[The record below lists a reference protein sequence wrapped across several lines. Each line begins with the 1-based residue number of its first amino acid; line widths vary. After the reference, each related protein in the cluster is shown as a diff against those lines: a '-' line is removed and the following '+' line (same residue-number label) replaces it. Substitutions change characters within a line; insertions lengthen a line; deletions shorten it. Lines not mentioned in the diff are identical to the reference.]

1 MTAGETGR
9 RDMEESIVRNRDR
22 MLRVGMAGLLSL
34 SLGLVAAPAMAQ
46 EVMADWD
53 AVLAE
58 ANGQTVNFYMWG
70 GSDRVNSYVDDYVAA
85 RAAELGVT
93 VNRVPADAAEIVN
106 KVLGEKEAGRD
117 EDGSVD
123 LIWINGENFKTGKQ
137 AGLWSCGWAESLP
150 NRQYV
155 DGESAAILNDF
166 GTPVDGC
173 ESPWG
178 HAQFAFVYDSAKV
191 PEPPTS
197 MAGLLEWIKANPGM
211 FTYPAP
217 PDFTGSVFVR
227 HVLYHANGGYES
239 LLGPFDQAKFDE
251 ASAKTWEI
259 LNGIEPS
266 LWRGGETY
274 PQTKEELDNLFANGE
289 VAMTMTYGPAEI
301 GGLVAD
307 GIFPETTREFVFEE
321 GTIGNNH
328 FVTIPYNSPNKAGAM
343 VVADILLSP
352 EAQLEKAD
360 PNVWGDYPVID
371 ISKTDIAAEFAAI
384 PVPESVLPA
393 DVLSQNANPELV
405 AEYVVQTEKG
415 WTENVL
421 QQ

>member
-1 MTAGETGR
+1 MNTA
-9 RDMEESIVRNRDR
+9 DR
-22 MLRVGMAGLLSL
+22 TFRLGMAGLLSL
-34 SLGLVAAPAMAQ
+34 SLAAVAAPAVAQ
-46 EVMADWD
+46 DETADWES
-53 AVLAE
+53 VLAE
-58 ANGQTVNFYMWG
+58 ANGQTVNFYMWS
-70 GSDRVNSYVDDYVAA
+70 GSDAINAYVDDFVAGKA
-85 RAAELGVT
+85 SELGISL
-93 VNRVPADAAEIVN
+93 NRVPADAAEVVQ

-137 AGLWSCGWAESLP
+137 AGLWYCDWAEGLP
-150 NRQYV
+150 SRQYV

-173 ESPWG
+173 ESPYG

-191 PEPPTS
+191 EDPPAS
-197 MAGLLEWIKANPGM
+197 MAELLEWIEANPGM

-227 HVLYHANGGYES
+227 HVLYHANGGYDS
-239 LLGPFDQAKFDE
+239 LLGEFDQAKFDE
-251 ASAKTWEI
+251 VSAKTWEI

-274 PQTKEELDNLFANGE
+274 PQSKEELDNLFSNGE
-289 VAMTMTYGPAEI
+289 VAMTMTYGPGEV
-301 GGLVAD
+301 GGLVER
-307 GIFPETTREFVFEE
+307 GIFPETTREFVFDE

-352 EAQLEKAD
+352 EGQLEKAD

-371 ISKTDIAAEFAAI
+371 INKTDIAAEFKAI
-384 PVPESVLPA
+384 PVPESVLSPDA
-393 DVLSQNANPELV
+393 LAQNTNPELV
-405 AEYVVQTEKG
+405 AEYVTETEKG

>member
-1 MTAGETGR
+1 MNTA
-9 RDMEESIVRNRDR
+9 DR
-22 MLRVGMAGLLSL
+22 TFRLGMAGLLSL
-34 SLGLVAAPAMAQ
+34 SLAAVAAPAVAQ
-46 EVMADWD
+46 DETADWES
-53 AVLAE
+53 VLAE
-58 ANGQTVNFYMWG
+58 ANGQTVNFYMWSG
-70 GSDRVNSYVDDYVAA
+70 GDAINAYVDEFVAGKA
-85 RAAELGVT
+85 SELGISL
-93 VNRVPADAAEIVN
+93 NRVPADAAEVVQ

-137 AGLWSCGWAESLP
+137 AGLWYCDWAEGLP
-150 NRQYV
+150 SRQYV
-155 DGESAAILNDF
+155 DSESAAILNDF

-173 ESPWG
+173 ESPYG

-191 PEPPTS
+191 EDPPAS
-197 MAGLLEWIKANPGM
+197 MAELLEWIEANPGM

-227 HVLYHANGGYES
+227 HVLYHANGGYDS
-239 LLGPFDQAKFDE
+239 LLGEFDQAKFDE
-251 ASAKTWEI
+251 VSAKTWEI

-274 PQTKEELDNLFANGE
+274 PQSKEELDNLFSNGE
-289 VAMTMTYGPAEI
+289 VAMTMTYGPGEV
-301 GGLVAD
+301 GGLVER
-307 GIFPETTREFVFEE
+307 GIFPETTREFVFDE

-352 EAQLEKAD
+352 EGQLEKAD

-371 ISKTDIAAEFAAI
+371 INKTDIAAEFKAI
-384 PVPESVLPA
+384 PVPESVLSPDA
-393 DVLSQNANPELV
+393 LSQNTNPELV
-405 AEYVVQTEKG
+405 AEYVTETEKG

>member
-1 MTAGETGR
+1 MNTA
-9 RDMEESIVRNRDR
+9 DR
-22 MLRVGMAGLLSL
+22 TFRLGMAGLLSL
-34 SLGLVAAPAMAQ
+34 TLAAVAAPAVAQ
-46 EVMADWD
+46 DETADWES
-53 AVLAE
+53 VLAE
-58 ANGQTVNFYMWG
+58 ANGQTVNFYMWS
-70 GSDRVNSYVDDYVAA
+70 GSDAINAYVDDFVAGKA
-85 RAAELGVT
+85 SELGISL
-93 VNRVPADAAEIVN
+93 NRVPADAAEVVQ

-137 AGLWSCGWAESLP
+137 AGLWYCDWAEGLP
-150 NRQYV
+150 SRQYV

-173 ESPWG
+173 ESPYG

-191 PEPPTS
+191 EDPPAS
-197 MAGLLEWIKANPGM
+197 MAELLEWIEANPGM

-227 HVLYHANGGYES
+227 HVLYHANGGYDS
-239 LLGPFDQAKFDE
+239 LLGEFDQAKFDE
-251 ASAKTWEI
+251 VSAKTWEI

-274 PQTKEELDNLFANGE
+274 PQSKEELDNLFSNGE
-289 VAMTMTYGPAEI
+289 VAMTMTYGPGEV
-301 GGLVAD
+301 GGLVER
-307 GIFPETTREFVFEE
+307 GIFPETTREFVFDE

-352 EAQLEKAD
+352 EGQLEKAD

-371 ISKTDIAAEFAAI
+371 INKTDIAAEFKAI
-384 PVPESVLPA
+384 PVPESVLSPDA
-393 DVLSQNANPELV
+393 LSQNTNPELV
-405 AEYVVQTEKG
+405 AEYVTETEKG

>member
-1 MTAGETGR
+1 VNTA
-9 RDMEESIVRNRDR
+9 DR
-22 MLRVGMAGLLSL
+22 TFRLGMAGLLSL
-34 SLGLVAAPAMAQ
+34 SLAAVAAPAVAQ
-46 EVMADWD
+46 DETADWES
-53 AVLAE
+53 VLAE
-58 ANGQTVNFYMWG
+58 ANGQTVNFYMWSG
-70 GSDRVNSYVDDYVAA
+70 GDAINAYVDDFVAGKA
-85 RAAELGVT
+85 SELGISL
-93 VNRVPADAAEIVN
+93 NRVPADAAEVVQ

-137 AGLWSCGWAESLP
+137 AGLWYCDWAEGLP
-150 NRQYV
+150 SRQYV

-173 ESPWG
+173 ESPYG

-191 PEPPTS
+191 EDPPAS
-197 MAGLLEWIKANPGM
+197 MAELLEWIEANPGM

-227 HVLYHANGGYES
+227 HVLYHANGGYDS
-239 LLGPFDQAKFDE
+239 LLGEFDQAKFDE
-251 ASAKTWEI
+251 VSAKTWEI

-274 PQTKEELDNLFANGE
+274 PQSKEELDNLFSNGE
-289 VAMTMTYGPAEI
+289 VAMTMTYGPGEV
-301 GGLVAD
+301 GGLVER
-307 GIFPETTREFVFEE
+307 GIFPETTREFVFDE

-352 EAQLEKAD
+352 EGQLEKAD

-371 ISKTDIAAEFAAI
+371 INKTDIAAEFKAI
-384 PVPESVLPA
+384 PVPESVLSPDA
-393 DVLSQNANPELV
+393 LAQNTNPELV
-405 AEYVVQTEKG
+405 AEYVTETEKG

>member
-1 MTAGETGR
+1 MNTA
-9 RDMEESIVRNRDR
+9 DR
-22 MLRVGMAGLLSL
+22 TFRLGMAGLLSL
-34 SLGLVAAPAMAQ
+34 SLAAVAAPAVAQ
-46 EVMADWD
+46 DETADWES
-53 AVLAE
+53 VLAE
-58 ANGQTVNFYMWG
+58 ANGQTVNFYMWS
-70 GSDRVNSYVDDYVAA
+70 GSDAINAYVDDFVAGKA
-85 RAAELGVT
+85 SELGISL
-93 VNRVPADAAEIVN
+93 NRVPADAAEVVQ

-137 AGLWSCGWAESLP
+137 AGLWYCDWAEGLP
-150 NRQYV
+150 SRQYV

-173 ESPWG
+173 ESPYG

-191 PEPPTS
+191 EDPPAS
-197 MAGLLEWIKANPGM
+197 MAELLEWIEANPGM

-227 HVLYHANGGYES
+227 HVLYHANGGYDS
-239 LLGPFDQAKFDE
+239 LLGEFDQAKFDE
-251 ASAKTWEI
+251 VSAKTWEI

-274 PQTKEELDNLFANGE
+274 PQSKEELDNLFSNGE
-289 VAMTMTYGPAEI
+289 VAMTMTYGPGEV
-301 GGLVAD
+301 GGLVER
-307 GIFPETTREFVFEE
+307 GIFPETTREFVFDE

-352 EAQLEKAD
+352 EGQLEKAD

-371 ISKTDIAAEFAAI
+371 INKTDIAAEFKAI
-384 PVPESVLPA
+384 PVPESVLSPDA
-393 DVLSQNANPELV
+393 LSQNTNPELV
-405 AEYVVQTEKG
+405 AEYVTETEKG

>member
-1 MTAGETGR
+1 MNTA
-9 RDMEESIVRNRDR
+9 DR
-22 MLRVGMAGLLSL
+22 TFRLGMAGLLSL
-34 SLGLVAAPAMAQ
+34 SLAAVAAPAVAQ
-46 EVMADWD
+46 DETADWES
-53 AVLAE
+53 VLAE
-58 ANGQTVNFYMWG
+58 ANGQTVNFYMWS
-70 GSDRVNSYVDDYVAA
+70 GSDAINAYVDDFVAGKA
-85 RAAELGVT
+85 SELGI
-93 VNRVPADAAEIVN
+93 NLKRVPADAAEVVQ

-137 AGLWSCGWAESLP
+137 AGLWYCDWAEGLP
-150 NRQYV
+150 SRQYV

-173 ESPWG
+173 ESPYG

-191 PEPPTS
+191 EDPPAS
-197 MAGLLEWIKANPGM
+197 MAELLEWIEANPGM

-227 HVLYHANGGYES
+227 HVLYHANGGYDS
-239 LLGPFDQAKFDE
+239 LLGEFDQAKFDA

-274 PQTKEELDNLFANGE
+274 PQSKEELDNLFSNGE
-289 VAMTMTYGPAEI
+289 VAMTMTYGPGEV
-301 GGLVAD
+301 GGLVER
-307 GIFPETTREFVFEE
+307 GIFPETTREFVFDE

-352 EAQLEKAD
+352 EGQLEKAD

-371 ISKTDIAAEFAAI
+371 INKTDIAAEFKAI
-384 PVPESVLPA
+384 PVPESVLSPDA
-393 DVLSQNANPELV
+393 LAQNTNPELV
-405 AEYVVQTEKG
+405 AEYVTETEKG

>member
-1 MTAGETGR
+1 
-9 RDMEESIVRNRDR
+9 
-22 MLRVGMAGLLSL
+22 MAGLLSL
-34 SLGLVAAPAMAQ
+34 SLAAVAAPAVAQ
-46 EVMADWD
+46 DETADWES
-53 AVLAE
+53 VLAE
-58 ANGQTVNFYMWG
+58 ANGQTVNFYMWS
-70 GSDRVNSYVDDYVAA
+70 GSDAINAYVDDFVAGKA
-85 RAAELGVT
+85 SELGI
-93 VNRVPADAAEIVN
+93 NLKRVPADAAEVVQ

-137 AGLWSCGWAESLP
+137 AGLWYCDWAEGLP
-150 NRQYV
+150 SRQYV

-173 ESPWG
+173 ESPYG

-191 PEPPTS
+191 EDPPAS
-197 MAGLLEWIKANPGM
+197 MAELLEWIEANPGM

-227 HVLYHANGGYES
+227 HVLYHANGGYDS
-239 LLGPFDQAKFDE
+239 LLGEFDQAKFDE
-251 ASAKTWEI
+251 VSAKTWEI

-274 PQTKEELDNLFANGE
+274 PQSKEELDNLFSNGE
-289 VAMTMTYGPAEI
+289 VAMTMTYGPGEV
-301 GGLVAD
+301 GGLVER
-307 GIFPETTREFVFEE
+307 GIFPETTREFVFDE

-352 EAQLEKAD
+352 EGQLEKAD

-371 ISKTDIAAEFAAI
+371 INKTDIAAEFKAI
-384 PVPESVLPA
+384 PVPESVLSPDA
-393 DVLSQNANPELV
+393 LAQNTNPELV
-405 AEYVVQTEKG
+405 AEYVTETEKG

>member
-1 MTAGETGR
+1 LA
-9 RDMEESIVRNRDR
+9 SV
-22 MLRVGMAGLLSL
+22 LSL
-34 SLGLVAAPAMAQ
+34 SLAAVAAP
-46 EVMADWD
+46 VVADEHVPAWD
-53 AVLAE
+53 DVLKA
-58 ANGQTVNFYMWG
+58 ADGQTVNFYMWS
-70 GSDRVNSYVDDYVAA
+70 GSDAINAYVDDYLGG
-85 RAAELGVT
+85 RAAEFGITL
-93 VNRVPADAAEIVN
+93 NRVPADAAEVVQ

-137 AGLWSCGWAESLP
+137 ADLWFCDWAESLP
-150 NRQYV
+150 NRQYI
-155 DGESAAILNDF
+155 DETPAIQNDF

-173 ESPWG
+173 ESPYG
-178 HAQFAFVYDSAKV
+178 HAQFAFVYDSARV
-191 PEPPTS
+191 DEPPSS
-197 MAGLLEWIKANPGM
+197 MAELLEWIEANPGQ

-239 LLGPFDQAKFDE
+239 LLGEFDQAKFDE

-274 PQTKEELDNLFANGE
+274 PQSKEELDNLFSNME
-289 VAMTMTYGPAEI
+289 VAMTMTYGPAEV
-301 GGLVAD
+301 GGLVER
-307 GIFPETTREFVFEE
+307 GIFPESTREFVFDH

-328 FVTIPYNSPNKAGAM
+328 FVTIPYNSPNKEAAM
-343 VVADILLSP
+343 VVADIILSP
-352 EAQLEKAD
+352 ESQLFKAD

-371 ISKTDIAAEFAAI
+371 INKTDIADQFKAI
-384 PVPESVLPA
+384 PVPESVLSPDELA
-393 DVLSQNANPELV
+393 VNSNPELV
-405 AEYVVQTEKG
+405 ADYVTATEAG